1 MGRLF
6 RKILVPHDFS
16 QHATRAL
23 RVAGELA
30 ARERGR
36 LIVLHAIAPVYPV
49 ALAPAAPAAWIPTML
64 PTPAQMA
71 ELRKRLEALATRAVA
86 GRKKPRVDCRVVV
99 AEPFQAILD
108 AARGATAIVMS
119 TLGRTGLAHLLLGS
133 VAERVVRH
141 SPVPV
146 LTIRP
151 RVARAGRAR
160 RR

>member
-6 RKILVPHDFS
+6 AKVLVPHDFS
-16 QHATRAL
+16 QHATQAL
-23 RVAGELA
+23 RIAAEIA

-36 LIVLHAIAPVYPV
+36 LTVIHAIPPVYPMAV
-49 ALAPAAPAAWIPTML
+49 APAAPAAWIPTTL
-64 PTPAQMA
+64 PTPAEIA
-71 ELRKRLEALATRAVA
+71 DVRRRLEGLVARAIS

-99 AEPFQAILD
+99 ADPFQAILD

-133 VAERVVRH
+133 VAEKVVRH

-151 RVARAGRAR
+151 RAAKGRRTR